1 MIGERSIGQ
10 TKSGKIKFWRQHIQ
24 AWQSSGL
31 TQSAY
36 CRQNYLKV
44 HQLIYWK
51 KKIDEPSTSVSF
63 VQVPINHNLPVMAP
77 PSKVSVF
84 TNNGF
89 RIDVASGFDPAML
102 KQLIETVQQ
111 L

>member
-1 MIGERSIGQ
+1 MIEEKSTGQ
-10 TKSGKIKFWRQHIQ
+10 TKSAKIKFWRQHIQ
-24 AWQSSGL
+24 AWQSSKL

-36 CRQNYLKV
+36 CRQNHLKV
-44 HQLIYWK
+44 HQLVYWK
-51 KKIDEPSTSVSF
+51 KKIDEPSQGVSF
-63 VQVPINHNLPVMAP
+63 IQVPISHNLPIVAS

-84 TNNGF
+84 TTNGF
-89 RIDVASGFDPAML
+89 RIDVASGFDPVML